1 MAAATAAVAA
11 CVASAYEEGCA
22 TAADAV
28 CDGVAACLGAEGF
41 DPAMGASG
49 RAMRLSVG
57 FFAGFCWA
65 CCAGAWG
72 GAVAA
77 AVDGLDST
85 GGGGAVDGVAFE
97 GTGVPDIS
105 TGLLLA

>member
-11 CVASAYEEGCA
+11 CVASTYDEGCA
-22 TAADAV
+22 GAV
-28 CDGVAACLGAEGF
+28 WEGGAACLGAAGF
-41 DPAMGASG
+41 DEALGASG

-57 FFAGFCWA
+57 FFAGFCWV
-65 CCAGAWG
+65 CCAGGWG

-85 GGGGAVDGVAFE
+85 GGGGALEGVAFA